1 MSLCES
7 VLSANQAKTDA
18 GYDWGPQD
26 NDGSKGGLKMTEGIT
41 SLIGSGAWKALEA
54 QSATNRTLH
63 RRDLFDQDSK
73 RGERL
78 TVDAAGG

>member
-1 MSLCES
+1 MLC
-7 VLSANQAKTDA
+7 
-18 GYDWGPQD
+18 GYRSPTGQQ
-26 NDGSKGGLKMTEGIT
+26 LKNAPAQTRKMHEQF
-41 SLIGSGAWKALEA
+41 GSGEWKALEA